1 MKTIYK
7 LLPIIKF
14 ILKILMVIVFV
25 YVFYDLIKK
34 ANNIPIKVFYA
45 CFGTIILLGTLFYEY
60 LKHIYNQMIIALT
73 IECNHQKYNQ
83 LKEKLKK
90 LDVFKGFKQS
100 FIISDTLYYID
111 CKNGEKL
118 LEILNENENFYRGN
132 LDYLLIY
139 QHSLFSAYCLLNNR
153 TQAKKSFES
162 LNKLRQTNQR
172 KRKKVMKLL
181 YNWDE
186 IDGQAQLYIHH
197 DPKKALTYF
206 NNVKTS
212 KLNPRERVLLFAKM
226 ASAYKQLNSY
236 QQVLKYEQNIRSYN
250 ANSPYL
256 SGIQDEKQFN

>member
-14 ILKILMVIVFV
+14 IIKTLMFFIFI
-25 YVFYDLIKK
+25 YVFYTLIKK
-34 ANNIPIKVFYA
+34 ADNTPTKVFYA
-45 CFGTIILLGTLFYEY
+45 CFGTVILIGTLFYEF

-73 IECNHQKYNQ
+73 IECDHQKYAQ
-83 LKEKLKK
+83 LKNKLLR
-90 LDVFKGFKQS
+90 LDIFKGFKQS

-118 LEILNENENFYRGN
+118 LVILSENEKFYRGN

-139 QHSLFSAYCLLNNR
+139 HHSLFYANCLVNNR
-153 TQAKKSFES
+153 SQAKKSFES

-197 DPKKALTYF
+197 DPKKAITYF
-206 NNVKTS
+206 NNVQTS

-226 ASAYKQLNSY
+226 ALAYKQLNNY
-236 QQVLKYEQNIRSYN
+236 QQVLKYNQEIKNYN
-250 ANSPYL
+250 PNSPYL
-256 SGIQDEKQFN
+256 DGE